1 MFFGRVNP
9 EKKFTY
15 RKQWWA
21 YGMLIPG
28 FIMMTIFV
36 VIPLVMAI
44 YRSFLSF
51 GVYDETP
58 EFVGFRNYEYILSDP
73 TFIKSLGNVVLF
85 AVIITVSTIVLAFL
99 FAVAI
104 KALNNKLTTVAKI
117 IIYLPFLLSGVVAS
131 IMFAFIFNYGGGLI
145 NSIMISLG
153 LDPIAFGKEGIWPYL
168 LIILPSVWLGFGYN
182 TLVLY
187 AGLMNIPKSYYE
199 AADIDGA
206 SFWRKLFKITIPNM
220 KNYFVLLVVN
230 LITANLQM
238 FDIPLM
244 MTGGGP
250 DESTLTTVLYIYN
263 LYRDTTK
270 SPSISIAASVI
281 LMVPIVIINLLVFKL
296 IRSEKSQDA

>member
-1 MFFGRVNP
+1 
-9 EKKFTY
+9 
-15 RKQWWA
+15 
-21 YGMLIPG
+21 MLIPG
-28 FIMMTIFV
+28 FVMMTIFV
-36 VIPLVMAI
+36 VIPLAMAI
-44 YRSFLSF
+44 YRSFFSY
-51 GVYDETP
+51 GVYDVES
-58 EFVGFRNYEYILSDP
+58 EFVGFYNYYYILSDGNF
-73 TFIKSLGNVVLF
+73 TKSLANVVLF
-85 AVIITVSTIVLAFL
+85 ALIITILTVVLSFF
-99 FAVAI
+99 FAIAI

-145 NSIMISLG
+145 NSILISSG
-153 LDPIAFGKEGIWPYL
+153 QDPIAFGKDGIWPYL
-168 LIILPSVWLGFGYN
+168 LIILPTVWLGFGYN

-220 KNYFVLLVVN
+220 KNYFVLLIVN

-250 DESTLTTVLYIYN
+250 GTDTLTPVLYIYN

-270 SPSISIAASVI
+270 SSSISIAASVI
-281 LMVPIVIINLLVFKL
+281 LMVPIVVINIIVFKL
-296 IRSEKSQDA
+296 IRSGKSQDA

>member
-1 MFFGRVNP
+1 MLFKSNP

-21 YGMLIPG
+21 YFMLIPG
-28 FIMMTIFV
+28 FVMMTIFV
-36 VIPLVMAI
+36 IIPLGMAI
-44 YRSFLSF
+44 YRSFFSY
-51 GVYDETP
+51 GVYDENP
-58 EFVGFRNYEYILSDP
+58 EFVGLYNYQYILSDSV
-73 TFIKSLGNVVLF
+73 FGKSLFNVVMF
-85 AVIITVSTIVLAFL
+85 ALIITVATVVFAFF
-99 FAVAI
+99 FAIAI
-104 KALNNKLTTVAKI
+104 KALNNKLSTVAKI

-131 IMFAFIFNYGGGLI
+131 IMFGFILNYGGGLI
-145 NSIMISLG
+145 NSMLISSG
-153 LDPIAFGKEGIWPYL
+153 KDPIAFGRDGIWPYL
-168 LIILPSVWLGFGYN
+168 CIIVPTIWLGFGYN
-182 TLVLY
+182 TLVMY

-199 AADIDGA
+199 AAEIDGA

-238 FDIPLM
+238 FDVVLM

-250 DESTLTTVLYIYN
+250 DSNTLTPVLYIYN

-270 SPSISIAASVI
+270 SSSISIAASVI
-281 LMVPIVIINLLVFKL
+281 LMIPIVAINMIVFKL

>member
-58 EFVGFRNYEYILSDP
+58 EFVGFKNYEYILSDP

-250 DESTLTTVLYIYN
+250 DESTLTPVLYIYN

>member
-58 EFVGFRNYEYILSDP
+58 EFVGFKNYEYILSDP

-85 AVIITVSTIVLAFL
+85 AVIITVSTIILAFL
-99 FAVAI
+99 FAIAI

-250 DESTLTTVLYIYN
+250 DESTLTPVLYIYN